1 MRNKL
6 RCSLL
11 IFLSKPGMSLFI
23 AFELFVL
30 IAAANFALGQYNSRT
45 MLYEPVASY
54 IQRQGFMV
62 QETHMFSE
70 PENAVSD
77 DSPGVDTVIITED
90 NNEQPKRPKLT
101 ELLDDIEV
109 MTLKHFSLGEFE
121 ITVIPDDVFD
131 KLRLPVDEGSLFKS
145 GSSSETPRV
154 IVTPNTRGYS
164 EGNTVTIPQEYID
177 GNGNTVRIG
186 DDLTVKIAAV
196 LTDPTY
202 IMHFTYSANM
212 SFENMYLNYDQSYYQ
227 GQFFCYTCQ
236 SEFDR
241 SPAVK
246 GLIAEDSFSLV
257 SFTHKLTEE
266 EYSAAKTKL
275 EENGYNVTE
284 NSVIEENSRKKLSDE
299 FKKLLPAVFAFGVVV
314 LIGIISCSF
323 ISAKTMLKKLAI
335 FYCCGATKTDCIFVS
350 VGQTVVISLIAVIAS
365 AGAMAVFILTK
376 LSNKVGC
383 VLGASN
389 LIISAGIV
397 LGAILISAI
406 APVVLISKAEPRELL
421 TETAEE

>member
-1 MRNKL
+1 MGNKL
-6 RCSLL
+6 QCSLL

-45 MLYEPVASY
+45 MLYEPVAPY
-54 IQRQGFMV
+54 IERQGFMV
-62 QETHMFSE
+62 QEMMIFSE
-70 PENAVSD
+70 PTADVSEEQ
-77 DSPGVDTVIITED
+77 SGVDTVIISEETIT
-90 NNEQPKRPKLT
+90 PLKRPKVT
-101 ELLDDIEV
+101 DLLDDAEV
-109 MTLKHFSLGEFE
+109 MTIRHFSMNGYD
-121 ITVIPDDVFD
+121 ITILPDDVFD
-131 KLRLPVDEGSLFKS
+131 KLRLPVDEGSFFKS
-145 GSSSETPRV
+145 GSESDNLRL
-154 IVTPNTRGYS
+154 IITPNSKGYKA
-164 EGNTVTIPQEYID
+164 GDIITVPQEYTD
-177 GNGNTVRIG
+177 ENGKTVRIG
-186 DDLTVKIAAV
+186 DDLKLEITAL

-202 IMHFTYSANM
+202 IMHFSYSADM
-212 SFENMYLNYDQSYYQ
+212 SFENMYMNYDQSFYQ
-227 GQFFCYTCQ
+227 GQFFCYTCE
-236 SEFDR
+236 SEMER

-246 GLIAEDSFSLV
+246 ELISEDSFSLV
-257 SFTHKLTEE
+257 SFTHKLTDE

-335 FYCCGATKTDCIFVS
+335 FYCCGATKTDCIFIS

-383 VLGASN
+383 VLGAGN
-389 LIISAGIV
+389 LIMSAGIV
-397 LGAILISAI
+397 LGAVLISAI
-406 APVVLISKAEPRELL
+406 APIVLISKAEPRELL

>member
-1 MRNKL
+1 MGNKL

-45 MLYEPVASY
+45 MLYEPVAPY
-54 IQRQGFMV
+54 IERQGFMV
-62 QETHMFSE
+62 QEMMIFSE
-70 PENAVSD
+70 PTADVFGEQ
-77 DSPGVDTVIITED
+77 PGADTVVISEETIT
-90 NNEQPKRPKLT
+90 PLKRPKVT
-101 ELLDDIEV
+101 DLLDGVEV
-109 MTLKHFSLGEFE
+109 MSLRHFSMNGYD
-121 ITVIPDDVFD
+121 ITILPDDVFD

-145 GSSSETPRV
+145 GSQSENLRL
-154 IVTPNTRGYS
+154 IVTPNSKGFKA
-164 EGNTVTIPQEYID
+164 GDIITVPQEYTD
-177 GNGNTVRIG
+177 ENGKSVRIG
-186 DDLTVKIAAV
+186 DDLTAEITAV

-202 IMHFTYSANM
+202 IMHFSYSADM
-212 SFENMYLNYDQSYYQ
+212 SFENMYMNYDRSFYQ
-227 GQFFCYTCQ
+227 GQFFCYTCE
-236 SEFDR
+236 SEIEH

-246 GLIAEDSFSLV
+246 NLISEDSFSLV
-257 SFTHKLTEE
+257 SFTRELTDE
-266 EYSAAKTKL
+266 EYSAAKTKF

-284 NSVIEENSRKKLSDE
+284 IEENSRKKLSDE

-323 ISAKTMLKKLAI
+323 IGAKTMLKKLAI
-335 FYCCGATKTDCIFVS
+335 FYCCGATKADCILIS
-350 VGQTVVISLIAVIAS
+350 VGQTVIVSLIAVLAS

-383 VLGASN
+383 VLGAGN
-389 LIISAGIV
+389 LIMSAGIV

-406 APVVLISKAEPRELL
+406 APVILISKAEPRELL